1 MFESNLKDEIKNRL
15 KISEIISKKIT
26 LNKKGENNF
35 LALCPFHNE
44 KTPSFSVQ
52 DDKGFYHC
60 FGCGK
65 HGDIFNFVMEIDNL
79 DFKEALKY
87 LSGQAGITYPNSINT
102 SNLKPLKVL
111 EEAKNFF
118 IKRFYHND
126 GFAARKYLNQRN
138 IDDELC
144 KEFSIGYAPPRNSKP
159 YLIEHLLTQGF
170 SDDDIIKSGLAK
182 KKNENFFGYFH
193 NRIII
198 PIISKNGN
206 VVGFGGRVLDE
217 GNPKYLNSPE
227 NEIFKKRNLL
237 FGVCNLKR
245 TQISKEGLILSEGYM
260 DVISLY
266 KHGFSSVASLGTSV
280 SDNQIEQILN
290 LSDKIFVVFDGDMA
304 GKNATLRVF
313 DKILPLLKLGKIFKF
328 IFLPKGMDPEEFI
341 NKNGV
346 LAFKNKLVEGYSITD
361 MIWLMGLKIKNDNQP
376 ETIAKVWDFIRNKVR
391 LISNNNLKI
400 AIRDELEKRINQLRF
415 KNKGLIFN
423 YKKNNKLNLKLPNVG
438 LKLRYKSILLFII
451 YSPEL
456 FFILEKEFKEIKFN
470 DIQYENIKEEILKIL
485 FTNPNISSI
494 DLINKLHAK
503 GYSEHLDDFNFKN
516 LFSRLLINEDE
527 LDTEKCKVL
536 LKELIF
542 MIKKSKIL

>member
-26 LNKKGENNF
+26 LNKKGENKF

-44 KTPSFSVQ
+44 KTPSFTVQ

-87 LSGQAGITYPNSINT
+87 LSIQAGISSTNSINR
-102 SNLKPLKVL
+102 SNIQLFKVL

-118 IKRFYHND
+118 VERFFNND
-126 GFAARKYLNQRN
+126 GLAARKYLNQRN
-138 IDDELC
+138 IDDGLC
-144 KEFSIGYAPPRNSKP
+144 KEFSIGYAPPRNSR
-159 YLIEHLLTQGF
+159 YDLIKFLLNRGH
-170 SDDDIIKSGLAK
+170 SHDDIIKSGLAK
-182 KKNENFFGYFH
+182 KKNENFIGYFH

-198 PIISKNGN
+198 PIKSKNGN
-206 VVGFGGRVLDE
+206 VVGFGGRVLDD

-227 NEIFKKRNLL
+227 NEVFRKRNLL
-237 FGVCNLKR
+237 FGVCNLKKSL
-245 TQISKEGLILSEGYM
+245 ISTEGLILSEGYM

-266 KHGFSSVASLGTSV
+266 KHGFASVASLGTSV
-280 SDNQIEQILN
+280 SDNQIELILN
-290 LSDKIFVVFDGDMA
+290 LSDKIFVVFDGDQA

-328 IFLPKGMDPEEFI
+328 VFLPKGMDPEEFI
-341 NKNGV
+341 NKEGV
-346 LAFKNKLVEGYSITD
+346 LTFKNKLIEGYSITD
-361 MIWLMGLKIKNDNQP
+361 MIWLMGLKIKKDDQP
-376 ETIAKVWDFIRNKVR
+376 ETIAKTWNFIRNKVN
-391 LISNNNLKI
+391 LISNKNLKI
-400 AIRDELEKRINQLRF
+400 AVRDELEKRINQLRF
-415 KNKGLIFN
+415 KNKGLILNSKKN
-423 YKKNNKLNLKLPNVG
+423 YKLDLQLPNVG
-438 LKLRYKSILLFII
+438 LDLRYKSILLFII

-456 FFILEKEFKEIKFN
+456 FFILEKEFKELKFN
-470 DIQYENIKEEILKIL
+470 NIKYENIKEEILKIL

-494 DLINKLHAK
+494 DLINKLQIK
-503 GYSEHLDDFNFKN
+503 GYSEYLDDFNFKN
-516 LFSRLLINEDE
+516 LFSRLLIDENE
-527 LDTEKCKVL
+527 LDTEKCKIL